1 MSDNKEGMKMFIAQ
15 VTAGSILASQVF
27 AMDTY
32 VVKFGDNLSKIVRQ
46 HYPNEIIYGSKG
58 RLAKVLAKNPHIKNL
73 NIIYS
78 GQKIQI
84 ETPVQVAQIKEVL
97 LVPEIPQ
104 LKAPETVKEA
114 KPEVVIQE
122 KAKNRQVS
130 EVIGL
135 EEWNISALY
144 GARYL
149 SISQTGAMG
158 KAEVG
163 VMFLNDL
170 KLNSEFRFDDWS
182 FGFQLDSYK
191 FMYETLTAGDSKQMY
206 ALNLFGSYKWI
217 LGGVNVEQNP
227 LFRNDSGI
235 IQMTKMTQ
243 IHLSLGAKK
252 DFDLPTRK
260 PTLLKLRGW
269 VNYPF
274 SSSSENADIKL
285 DSVKGFGLKGQL
297 ELNRQIIARED
308 YSLHAT
314 WLTQMGYQ
322 KLTQNVEW
330 DVSKGE
336 TESTIM
342 DASTTIGLL
351 FKF

>member
-1 MSDNKEGMKMFIAQ
+1 MQKFIAQ
-15 VTAGSILASQVF
+15 VTACFVLASQVF

-32 VVKFGDNLSKIVRQ
+32 VVKFGDTISQVVRQ
-46 HYPNEIIYGSKG
+46 HYPHGSIYGSQG
-58 RLAKVLAKNPHIKNL
+58 RIAQVLAKNPHIKNP
-73 NIIYS
+73 NRIYP
-78 GQKIQI
+78 GQKIEI
-84 ETPVQVAQIKEVL
+84 KTPVQVAQIKEVL

-104 LKAPETVKEA
+104 VQAPETVKEA
-114 KPEVVIQE
+114 KPEVVIQD
-122 KAKNRQVS
+122 KPKNRQVS
-130 EVIGL
+130 EVIGI

-144 GARYL
+144 GAKYI

-182 FGFQLDSYK
+182 VGFQLDSYK
-191 FMYETLTAGDSKQMY
+191 FKYETLTAGDSKQMY

-227 LFRNDSGI
+227 LFRNDSGN

-252 DFDLPTRK
+252 DFELPTRK
-260 PTLLKLRGW
+260 PTVIKLKGW

-336 TESTIM
+336 TKSTIM

>member
-1 MSDNKEGMKMFIAQ
+1 MNKFFFKSSVCIL
-15 VTAGSILASQVF
+15 LASQVL
-27 AMDTY
+27 ASDMY
-32 VVKFGDNLSKIVRQ
+32 VVKIGDSLSKLVSQ
-46 HYPNEIIYGSKG
+46 HYPNEKIYGSRG
-58 RLAKVLAKNPHIKNL
+58 GIAKLVTKNPHIKSPDR
-73 NIIYS
+73 IYP
-78 GQKIQI
+78 GQKIDIKTSFLVIQI
-84 ETPVQVAQIKEVL
+84 T
-97 LVPEIPQ
+97 
-104 LKAPETVKEA
+104 PETVTET
-114 KPEVVIQE
+114 KPEAVVQN
-122 KAKNRQVS
+122 KPNNREVS
-130 EVIGL
+130 REGGV

-144 GARYL
+144 GAKYL

-191 FMYETLTAGDSKQMY
+191 FTYETLTAGDSKQMY
-206 ALNLFGSYKWI
+206 ALNLFCSYKWI
-217 LGGVNVEQNP
+217 LGGLNVEQNP
-227 LFRNDSGI
+227 LFRNDSGN

-243 IHLSLGAKK
+243 IHLSLGAMK
-252 DFDLPTRK
+252 DIELPTRK
-260 PTLLKLRGW
+260 PTVLKLRGW

-285 DSVKGFGLKGQL
+285 DSVKGFGVKGQL

-336 TESTIM
+336 TKSMIM
-342 DASTTIGLL
+342 DTSTSIGLL

>member
-1 MSDNKEGMKMFIAQ
+1 MKEVMKKFIAQ
-15 VTAGSILASQVF
+15 VTACFILGSQVF

-32 VVKFGDNLSKIVRQ
+32 VVKFSDTLGQIVRQ
-46 HYPNEIIYGSKG
+46 HYPNGSIYGSQG
-58 RLAKVLAKNPHIKNL
+58 RIAQVLAKNPHIKNP
-73 NIIYS
+73 NRIYP

-84 ETPVQVAQIKEVL
+84 KTPIQVAQINEEL
-97 LVPEIPQ
+97 II
-104 LKAPETVKEA
+104 PETVKEA
-114 KPEVVIQE
+114 KAEVVIQD
-122 KAKNRQVS
+122 KPKNRQVS
-130 EVIGL
+130 EVLGV

-144 GARYL
+144 GAKYL

-163 VMFLNDL
+163 VMFLNNL

-191 FMYETLTAGDSKQMY
+191 FKYETLTAGDSKQMY

-227 LFRNDSGI
+227 LFRNDSGN

-243 IHLSLGAKK
+243 IHLSVGAKK
-252 DFDLPTRK
+252 DFELPTRK
-260 PTLLKLRGW
+260 PTVLKLTGS

-285 DSVKGFGLKGQL
+285 DSVKGFGLKGQM
-297 ELNRQIIARED
+297 ELNRQIIARKD
-308 YSLHAT
+308 DSLHAT

-322 KLTQNVEW
+322 KLAQNVEW

-336 TESTIM
+336 TKSTIM